1 MADVSISYK
10 DATIAQMSA
19 SGTKTLLTADNYCE
33 NNIVVEYTRPT
44 ASDLVSGTLS
54 ITENGTGIDVTNYSA
69 VDVAVPVPIDVPVFT
84 LITNAN
90 GEVISLTCN
99 KTFNECLQLITG
111 FTSKMAAVVKGY
123 FQTLSQAQHTADYGL
138 SGQDDYDTQHYI
150 IYYGYIDYG
159 IRYNADGTIVRVS
172 GPEVETQDKIVNIT
186 PSTTAQSQTVV
197 GDTGYFLNEVTINTA
212 AMPAGTAGTPT
223 ATKGTVSNH
232 SVSVTPSVTNTT
244 GYITGQTKT
253 GTAVTVSANELVSG
267 SQTITENGTVD
278 VTNLASVVVNVSGG
292 GGGGD
297 PASPKQIYFIDYD
310 GTIVESYTKSEWQNV
325 TALPSNPSHSGL
337 TAQGW
342 NWTKAQID
350 EQLTAMP
357 DNDVWVGQMYITD
370 DGKTRVYIR
379 LEEGKLHPYFGI
391 CPNGTVVVDWGDNSA
406 TVTLTGTSLTTVQTA
421 DHEYTSAG
429 DYVITLTVSS
439 GSFAFCGESS
449 TSYILRKNDTTT
461 TNIHRVYTNTIQ
473 KIELGIGV
481 NIGNYAFQNC
491 HSLANITI
499 PSEITSIG
507 YHIFANCYSL
517 VSVTIPNGITSIDDY
532 TFYSCYSLTN
542 VTIPSKVTSIG
553 SYAFCYC
560 SSLASIMIPSGVT
573 SIDGYSFQNCYSLEN
588 IPIPSGV
595 KRIGGYMFN
604 SCYSLASITIPS
616 SVTRIDNYAFQYCY
630 SLASIT
636 IPSGVTRID
645 GCVFRYCYG
654 MAEYHFLRTTPPT
667 LANTNAF
674 NSIPS
679 DCIIYVPSESLEAYQ
694 TATNW
699 STYASHM
706 RGE

>member
-1 MADVSISYK
+1 MSNKVIITKSKIDDLANSISIK
-10 DATIAQMSA
+10 SGVATPM
-19 SGTKTLLTADNYCE
+19 TLTEMKT
-33 NNIVVEYTRPT
+33 
-44 ASDLVSGTLS
+44 
-54 ITENGTGIDVTNYSA
+54 A
-69 VDVAVPVPIDVPVFT
+69 VDSIP
-84 LITNAN
+84 
-90 GEVISLTCN
+90 
-99 KTFNECLQLITG
+99 TG
-111 FTSKMAAVVKGY
+111 
-123 FQTLSQAQHTADYGL
+123 
-138 SGQDDYDTQHYI
+138 
-150 IYYGYIDYG
+150 
-159 IRYNADGTIVRVS
+159 
-172 GPEVETQDKIVNIT
+172 
-186 PSTTAQSQTVV
+186 QS
-197 GDTGYFLNEVTINTA
+197 
-212 AMPAGTAGTPT
+212 
-223 ATKGTVSNH
+223 
-232 SVSVTPSVTNTT
+232 SVS
-244 GYITGQTKT
+244 
-253 GTAVTVSANELVSG
+253 
-267 SQTITENGTVD
+267 
-278 VTNLASVVVNVSGG
+278 
-292 GGGGD
+292 
-297 PASPKQIYFIDYD
+297 ASPKQINFIDYD
-310 GTIVESYTKSEWQNV
+310 GTIVESYTKSEWQSV

-350 EQLTAMP
+350 AQLTAMP
-357 DNDVWVGQMYITD
+357 DGDVWVGQMYITD

-439 GSFAFCGESS
+439 GNFAFCGESS

-517 VSVTIPNGITSIDDY
+517 VSVIIPNGITSIDDY

>member
-33 NNIVVEYTRPT
+33 NNIMVEYTRPT
-44 ASDLVSGTLS
+44 TSDLVSGTLS
-54 ITENGTGIDVTNYSA
+54 ITENGTGIDVTNYAS
-69 VDVAVPVPIDVPVFT
+69 VDV
-84 LITNAN
+84 N
-90 GEVISLTCN
+90 
-99 KTFNECLQLITG
+99 
-111 FTSKMAAVVKGY
+111 
-123 FQTLSQAQHTADYGL
+123 
-138 SGQDDYDTQHYI
+138 
-150 IYYGYIDYG
+150 
-159 IRYNADGTIVRVS
+159 VS
-172 GPEVETQDKIVNIT
+172 GDAPTLQTKLVTPTETMQVIT
-186 PSTTAQSQTVV
+186 PDSGYDGLAEVDIDAISSDYVGSNIARRSSSDLTASGATV
-197 GDTGYFLNEVTINTA
+197 TA
-212 AMPAGTAGTPT
+212 PAGYYESSATKTVASGAAGTPT

-297 PASPKQIYFIDYD
+297 PASPKQINFIDYD
-310 GTIVESYTKSEWQNV
+310 GTIVKSYTKTEWQSV
-325 TALPSNPSHSGL
+325 AALPSNPSHSGL

-357 DNDVWVGQMYITD
+357 DDDVWVGQMYITD

-391 CPNGTVVVDWGDNSA
+391 CPNGTVVIDWGDNSSV
-406 TVTLTGTSLTTVQTA
+406 VTLTGTSLTTVQTV
-421 DHEYTSAG
+421 DHEYASAG

-439 GSFAFCGESS
+439 GSFAFYGTSS

-461 TNIHRVYTNTIQ
+461 ANIHRVYTNAVQ
-473 KIELGIGV
+473 KIELGTGA
-481 NIGNYAFQNC
+481 NISGYAFNYC
-491 HSLANITI
+491 YSLANITI

-507 YHIFANCYSL
+507 NHAFANCFSL
-517 VSVTIPNGITSIDDY
+517 ASITIPNGITSIDDY

-542 VTIPSKVTSIG
+542 VTIPSKVTSIR

-573 SIDGYSFQNCYSLEN
+573 RIDGYSFQNCCSLEN
-588 IPIPSGV
+588 IPIPSKV
-595 KRIGGYMFN
+595 TSIGGYMFN

-616 SVTRIDNYAFQYCY
+616 SVTSIGGYSFQNCF
-630 SLASIT
+630 SLASII
-636 IPSGVTRID
+636 IPSSVTRID
-645 GCVFRYCYG
+645 GYVFRNCYG
-654 MAEYHFLRTTPPT
+654 MAEYHFLRTTPPK
-667 LANTNAF
+667 LVNTNAF
-674 NSIPS
+674 SSIPS

-699 STYASHM
+699 RTYASYM